1 MENTPQSTFTT
12 ILKQHENLSP
22 KEFAKWFDENWL
34 YLNDQENQYMEQF
47 FTEQELLFG
56 LHEVFQDGRLE
67 KDLEETESVQMTFST
82 LKYGQTIRIY
92 GKQE

>member
-1 MENTPQSTFTT
+1 
-12 ILKQHENLSP
+12 
-22 KEFAKWFDENWL
+22 
-34 YLNDQENQYMEQF
+34 MEQF

-56 LHEVFQDGRLE
+56 LHEVFQDGILE